1 MTYKEGDIVRLKSG
15 GPLMT
20 VASIVPSAP
29 GIVCAWFD
37 GGQLASAS
45 FVTITLWPLPL
56 RTLLSKVKVFNFLR
70 RLGPLGFLNRQT
82 NKH

>member
-45 FVTITLWPLPL
+45 FVTITLLAAATSDAAP
-56 RTLLSKVKVFNFLR
+56 KVKLSGTTPKTSDR
-70 RLGPLGFLNRQT
+70 
-82 NKH
+82 